1 MKLTEFYNRTF
12 ALSRK
17 TETKYARIVK
27 SLTEEEKT
35 KMNLELS

>member
-1 MKLTEFYNRTF
+1 MKLKEWNNRTF

-27 SLTEEEKT
+27 SLTEAEKN
-35 KMNLELS
+35 KLNMELS